1 MSMYSELYPK
11 AERIFSYLPDKSRN
25 LVLEYVNHL
34 IHRQL
39 SPGTIKNTIYN
50 LDHFFHY
57 LAEEK
62 REDISQVCKQDVRSF
77 AETLSAR
84 KLSASGINGHLKMLW
99 GFFVYLVDEEYCDKN
114 PVLHRYY
121 VEQERRLP
129 RPMSEKDLRIFVA
142 HLNTPRD
149 RVVFL
154 LMLRT
159 GLRVG
164 EVSRIQ
170 LSDIHWPQQNLIVY
184 NGKGKVDRVVYFSN
198 DAEQALQLWLHTRGY
213 ISAYCFAASL
223 NLDRQVNPIIIGQ
236 WMAKILAQCGL
247 EGKGYTPHTLRHTF
261 ATTMLNAGMD
271 LTVLRDLMG
280 HKNSNMTLMYA
291 QLSNQ
296 TIRSSYDRAVRQVE
310 GEMAL
315 LKEGADELSE
325 AT

>member
-11 AERIFSYLPDKSRN
+11 AERIFSYVPCGSRK

-39 SPGTIKNTIYN
+39 SPGTIKNTMYN
-50 LDHFFHY
+50 LDHFFQY

-84 KLSASGINGHLKMLW
+84 KLSASGINGHLKMLR
-99 GFFVYLVDEEYCDKN
+99 GFFVYLVDEDYCTKN
-114 PVLHRYY
+114 PVLHWYY
-121 VEQERRLP
+121 VEQERRLS
-129 RPMSEKDLRIFVA
+129 RPMSETDVRIFVA
-142 HLNTPRD
+142 HLKTPRD
-149 RVVFL
+149 RAVFL

-164 EVSRIQ
+164 EVSRLQ
-170 LSDIHWPQQNLIVY
+170 VSDIHWPHKNLIVY
-184 NGKGKVDRVVYFSN
+184 NGKGKVDRVVYFSR
-198 DAEQALQLWLHTRGY
+198 DAEQALELWLPTRGY
-213 ISAYCFAASL
+213 LSAYCFASFRT
-223 NLDRQVNPIIIGQ
+223 LDRPINPIIIGQ

-247 EGKGYTPHTLRHTF
+247 AGKGYTPHTLRHTF
-261 ATTMLNAGMD
+261 ATNMLHAGMD

-296 TIRSSYDRAVRQVE
+296 TIRSSYDRAVRHVE
-310 GEMAL
+310 GERAL
-315 LKEGADELSE
+315 LKEVTG
-325 AT
+325 